1 MRILNRAHVP
11 WFIFVSLATL
21 VACLLYISTFDP
33 QRLPFGGRF
42 AHLSGDTPGYVNVGG
57 TPLGLIFGSI
67 AFVIFIFAVLL
78 GLRKKVVV
86 WPVGTVQ
93 GWLRAHIWLTL
104 LTIPLVILHT
114 GFRLGGPMTT
124 LLVVLYGVVMVSGIY
139 GLILQHH
146 LPHVMKE
153 RFPNETVYEQIPH
166 IRAQLCA
173 AAEKM
178 RDTLAPPSPSTVHS
192 YLAATGNTKTTRS
205 GNLTISSD
213 LLRPAADGSIA
224 ITDATS
230 EAALADFLDRQ
241 VLPYLRKRRRKRAD
255 LSNNRYSEDV
265 FRVLKLRVANQY
277 CAQVE
282 EIEGWCHERRILD
295 LQTRFQHWLHGWL
308 FVHVPLSYLLIVMTA
323 WHAFV
328 TLFRY

>member
-1 MRILNRAHVP
+1 MRIFNRAHVP

-21 VACLLYISTFDP
+21 AACLLYISTFDP
-33 QRLPFGGRF
+33 QRLSFGERF

-57 TPLGLIFGSI
+57 TPLGLIFGSVSFI
-67 AFVIFIFAVLL
+67 IFIFAGLL
-78 GLRKKVVV
+78 GLRKKVAV
-86 WPVGTVQ
+86 WPVGTMQ

-139 GLILQHH
+139 GLVLQHH
-146 LPHVMKE
+146 LPRLMKE
-153 RFPNETVYEQIPH
+153 RFPNETIYEQIPH

-178 RDTLAPPSPSTVHS
+178 RDALAAPSSSRVHS
-192 YLAATGNTKTTRS
+192 YAPTTGHARTATS
-205 GNLTISSD
+205 DVAISSTI
-213 LLRPAADGSIA
+213 LSSEADGGIA

-241 VLPYLRKRRRKRAD
+241 VLPYLRTRRHEGAGLR
-255 LSNNRYSEDV
+255 NNRYSEDV

-277 CAQVE
+277 RVQVE
-282 EIEGWCHERRILD
+282 EIEAWCDERRVLD
-295 LQTRFQHWLHGWL
+295 LQTRFQRWLHGWL
-308 FVHVPLSYLLIVMTA
+308 FVHVPLSYLLILMTA
-323 WHAFV
+323 WHGFV